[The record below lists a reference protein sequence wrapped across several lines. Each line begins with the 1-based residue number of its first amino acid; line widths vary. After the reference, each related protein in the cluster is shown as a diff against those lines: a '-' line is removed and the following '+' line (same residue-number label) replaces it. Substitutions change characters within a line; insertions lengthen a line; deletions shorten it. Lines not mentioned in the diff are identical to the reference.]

1 MTRLLPILLLAVFC
15 ASCKTEIQQVK
26 IQRAPVPVAL
36 SDIPKRSVA
45 RAVQSPLSVVPP
57 STQYLAWDSDYTEWK
72 VYVGTNRNKWTT
84 NFLTFN
90 KSVPYDPA
98 KFYGVASMVGGT
110 ESNLA
115 YWPSNRIVNIVVEV
129 SDNPSGNF
137 VGSFTWMTYTNKI
150 LGQKKFM
157 RLNEQ
162 FVRWE

>member
-1 MTRLLPILLLAVFC
+1 M
-15 ASCKTEIQQVK
+15 
-26 IQRAPVPVAL
+26 
-36 SDIPKRSVA
+36 
-45 RAVQSPLSVVPP
+45 SVVPP

-72 VYVGTNRNKWTT
+72 VYVGRSRNLWTR
-84 NFLTFN
+84 NFLTYN
-90 KSVPYDPA
+90 KLVPYDPA
-98 KFYGVASMVGGT
+98 KFYGVASVISTGE

-115 YWPSNRIVNIVVEV
+115 YWPSNRVVNIVVEV

-137 VGSFTWMTYTNKI
+137 VGTFTWMTYPNKI

>member
-1 MTRLLPILLLAVFC
+1 MTRLLPILLLVCLC
-15 ASCKTEIQQVK
+15 ANAQVMSP
-26 IQRAPVPVAL
+26 RAASQVTTKSGLTLPAT
-36 SDIPKRSVA
+36 I
-45 RAVQSPLSVVPP
+45 VVPP
-57 STQYLAWDSDYTEWK
+57 STQYLSWDSDYTEWK

-84 NFLTFN
+84 NFLTYN

-98 KFYGVASMVGGT
+98 KFYGVASVVGGT